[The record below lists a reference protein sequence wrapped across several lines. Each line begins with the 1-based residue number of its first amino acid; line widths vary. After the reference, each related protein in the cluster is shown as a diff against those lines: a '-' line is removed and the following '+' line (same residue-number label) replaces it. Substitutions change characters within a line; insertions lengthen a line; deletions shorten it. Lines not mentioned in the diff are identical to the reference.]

1 MLLALAAYAV
11 IVPALSLRG
20 FWLQAYSYSRLLSP
34 LFLLLMAACSRKL
47 KGPSFAAA
55 VAFSLMVD
63 LRVSA
68 EMLTQFLGVLRWLGL
83 G

>member
-1 MLLALAAYAV
+1 
-11 IVPALSLRG
+11 VPALSIPGLWAPVYG
-20 FWLQAYSYSRLLSP
+20 YSRLISP
-34 LFLLLMAACSRKL
+34 LFLLLLVVCSSKL
-47 KGPSFAAA
+47 RGPSFAAA

-68 EMLTQFLGVLRWLGL
+68 EVLTQVLGVLRWLGL